1 MSSTIDNTALLA
13 ALNQIEKTVA
23 QMKEALGASGESK
36 PFTTPKKAKKEKDPD
51 APKKEANPWI
61 KFTQRVS
68 NLLKEAKIETGPA
81 TVSKQFA
88 SALKDQKAYEEW
100 TDEAILAA
108 WPTWEK
114 PTESKMAKKKSATSG
129 GETSADEAVATEE
142 PKAKKE
148 PKSTVKRAAKKTAKT
163 DEE

>member
-13 ALNQIEKTVA
+13 ALSQIEKTIA

-36 PFTTPKKAKKEKDPD
+36 PMSTPKKAKKEKNPD

-114 PTESKMAKKKSATSG
+114 PTESKMSKKKSAASG
-129 GETSADEAVATEE
+129 GETSADEAVPTEE
-142 PKAKKE
+142 VKTTPAKKE
-148 PKSTVKRAAKKTAKT
+148 RKSVAKKAAKT

>member
-114 PTESKMAKKKSATSG
+114 PTESKMSKKKSAASG

-142 PKAKKE
+142 VATEEVKVTPAKKE
-148 PKSTVKRAAKKTAKT
+148 RKRAAKK
-163 DEE
+163 E